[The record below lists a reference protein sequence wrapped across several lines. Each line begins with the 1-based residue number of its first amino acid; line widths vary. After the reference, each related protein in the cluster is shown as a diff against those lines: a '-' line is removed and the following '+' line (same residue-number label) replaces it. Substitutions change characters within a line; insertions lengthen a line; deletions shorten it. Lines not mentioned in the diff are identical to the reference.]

1 MTLSEDWRT
10 GRHVLYQL
18 HAHLV
23 FITKYRRDA
32 ISEHVGAEIGQACQD
47 VAEQF
52 EVTID
57 AYEHDH
63 DHVHLLVTYPPK
75 VALSKLVNSMKGVS
89 SRRVRA
95 LGLPEVK
102 RVLWGDHFWSPSY
115 AVISC
120 GGAPLDVVRQY
131 VENQRSPNRRRGR
144 PKQA

>member
-1 MTLSEDWRT
+1 MTLPEDSHT

-23 FITKYRRDA
+23 FITKYRLDG
-32 ISEHVGAEIGQACQD
+32 ISEHAGAEIGPACRD
-47 VAEQF
+47 VPEQF
-52 EVTID
+52 EVTIH
-57 AYEHDH
+57 AYEH

-75 VALSKLVNSMKGVS
+75 VTLSKLVNSMKGVS
-89 SRRVRA
+89 SRRVQA